1 MKEVKI
7 SSQNKL
13 AMGEVAQLLISPSRV
28 LIYVASLVE
37 MTKEELAEVT
47 YQNAREGGKG
57 ENGRGRGRAVGG
69 VGKCSETEE
78 ELFANEIAGGDVRD
92 AEVGE
97 ARGIGAFANVWEG
110 DVRDAEV
117 GESRGIGAF
126 ANVWEVGVRDAE
138 VGESRGIGA
147 FANVW
152 EVGEDPWTF
161 MSVMLHKKRIFVDDK
176 GRCCDVNFRI

>member
-1 MKEVKI
+1 MVVMVEYLLLYFTGHVIEEVLCYKMR
-7 SSQNKL
+7 NTL
-13 AMGEVAQLLISPSRV
+13 E
-28 LIYVASLVE
+28 
-37 MTKEELAEVT
+37 
-47 YQNAREGGKG
+47 REGGKG
-57 ENGRGRGRAVGG
+57 ENGREEEVGLLVGLGSAVRRGLVSGRA
-69 VGKCSETEE
+69 KRIEE

-126 ANVWEVGVRDAE
+126 ANVWEVG
-138 VGESRGIGA
+138 
-147 FANVW
+147 
-152 EVGEDPWTF
+152 EDPWTF

>member
-1 MKEVKI
+1 
-7 SSQNKL
+7 
-13 AMGEVAQLLISPSRV
+13 MGERKRSGCWWGW
-28 LIYVASLVE
+28 
-37 MTKEELAEVT
+37 EV
-47 YQNAREGGKG
+47 QAKRI
-57 ENGRGRGRAVGG
+57 
-69 VGKCSETEE
+69 EE

-126 ANVWEVGVRDAE
+126 ANVWEVG
-138 VGESRGIGA
+138 
-147 FANVW
+147 
-152 EVGEDPWTF
+152 EDPWTF